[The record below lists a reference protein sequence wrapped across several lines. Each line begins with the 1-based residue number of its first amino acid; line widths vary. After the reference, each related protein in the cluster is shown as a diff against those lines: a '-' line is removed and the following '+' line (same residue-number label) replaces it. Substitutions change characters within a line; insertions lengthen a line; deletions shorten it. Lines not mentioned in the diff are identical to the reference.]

1 MILQYRRYTQPFNG
15 LFVTLNTELIY
26 MYIIGYM
33 LKYKAKVHNYKS
45 ALIQYYEI
53 VHIYL

>member
-1 MILQYRRYTQPFNG
+1 MILQYRRYTQPFKG

-26 MYIIGYM
+26 RYTIGYM
-33 LKYKAKVHNYKS
+33 LKYNAKVHSYKS
-45 ALIQYYEI
+45 VLIEYYEI